1 MDRQTLTRSLSRRL
15 LPPNSSDSS
24 QIMKSTMPSHD
35 FFSRNES
42 VLILLSRLLDAV
54 VVGLSG
60 WLAFATTSG
69 ELALPTYYQGA
80 IALGALFTF
89 LTFPVFNQ
97 YQSWRGRTWIDQL
110 RAITG
115 AVLADFVLLLILSAL
130 LKMTAWY
137 SRLWFAAWFGV
148 AVVSLFAVKRFV
160 AIALRQMRS
169 HGWNQKNIVIYGAG
183 ELGQMVA
190 ERLRDAEWTG
200 FAIKAFID
208 DEPERSKLKPT
219 LALIPVHGK
228 QTDLETFVQQN
239 QIRELW
245 FALPLRAEERV
256 REILFSLRHSTVQ
269 IRFVPNIFSFK
280 LLLGHSISDVA
291 GIPVV
296 DINST
301 PISGLNRIAKE
312 IEDRVLAAVILLC
325 ISPLMALIAVAIRLE
340 SRGPALYKQERHG
353 WDGKVIKVY
362 KFRSMR
368 VLESASEF
376 TQVTKDDPRITRI
389 GAFIRKTSLDEL
401 PQFFNVLQGR
411 MSIVGPRP
419 HAVKMND
426 YYKDK
431 VDYYFQRHKVKPGI
445 TGWAQINGCRGETDT
460 LDKMEKRIQLDLQYI
475 QNWSVWLDL
484 KIIFLT
490 IFKGFVGEKVY

>member
-1 MDRQTLTRSLSRRL
+1 MG
-15 LPPNSSDSS
+15 NN
-24 QIMKSTMPSHD
+24 D
-35 FFSRNES
+35 FLSRNES
-42 VLILLSRLLDAV
+42 VLILISRVIDV
-54 VVGLSG
+54 VVIALTG
-60 WLAFATTSG
+60 WAAHFIYAQDWNLTS
-69 ELALPTYYQGA
+69 YYQGA
-80 IALGALFTF
+80 ILLAGLFT
-89 LTFPVFNQ
+89 LITFPIFDQ
-97 YQSWRGRTWIDQL
+97 YRSWRGRTWFDQM
-110 RAITG
+110 RSVAS

-137 SRLWFAAWFGV
+137 SRKWFAIWFV
-148 AVVSLFAVKRFV
+148 AAVISVFIVKRLMTV
-160 AIALRQMRS
+160 VLRALRGR
-169 HGWNQKNIVIYGAG
+169 GWNQKNIAIYGAG

-190 ERLRDAEWTG
+190 ERLRDSEWTG
-200 FAIKAFID
+200 FEIAAFLD
-208 DEPERSKLKPT
+208 DDKEKPV
-219 LALIPVHGK
+219 LRPSVAKIPVYGK
-228 QTDLETFVQQN
+228 QTDLETFIQTN
-239 QIRELW
+239 QIKELW

-296 DINST
+296 DINSS
-301 PISGLNRIAKE
+301 PISGVNRIVKE
-312 IEDRVLAAVILLC
+312 IEDRVLAAIILVL
-325 ISPLMALIAVAIRLE
+325 ISPIMAIVALAIRLE

-368 VLESASEF
+368 VMESKSEF
-376 TQVTKDDPRITRI
+376 KQATKNDPRVTKV

-419 HAVKMND
+419 HPISMND
-426 YYKDK
+426 EFKDK
-431 VDYYFQRHKVKPGI
+431 VEFYFQRHKVKPGI

-460 LDKMEKRIQLDLQYI
+460 LEKMERRIQLDLQYI
-475 QNWSVWLDL
+475 QNWSVWLDI

-490 IFKGFVGEKVY
+490 VFKGFVGEKAY